1 METPREITFLQAA
14 AVLIST
20 IIGVGVLSLPVIA
33 VKAVDTGAP
42 LLTFIGTMIA
52 LFSLGILAALGK
64 RFPRKSIIH
73 YSEDILGVWIGRIG
87 SVAIIFFFAVLSA
100 LTAREF
106 GEVVVTAVLRNTPL
120 EVTVIVMLALAAISC
135 RNDLSTFS
143 YIHLFYLP
151 FILAP
156 GLLIVALSL
165 QNAELINL
173 QPIAPIHKG
182 QWFYGSLTIA
192 ALFQGSFIVTMII
205 PSMRHPAKT
214 SIACVLA
221 IIVSGGLYLLI
232 VIASVAIFGAEETK
246 MLIWPT
252 LELARMT
259 SLPANVLER
268 LDILFLAVWVT
279 GVFTT
284 LFSTYY
290 FTIHSLSNL
299 LRLRDHKMFS
309 LFLLPVIFVL
319 AMVPQNVMDT
329 YRFILTIGLCGL
341 IITIGYPAVLLI
353 IAILRK
359 KREDQ
364 HDREHAQKTP

>member
-1 METPREITFLQAA
+1 METPREITFLQAT

-33 VKAVDTGAP
+33 VKAADSGAP
-42 LLTFIGTMIA
+42 LLTFLGAMIA
-52 LFSLGILAALGK
+52 LLSLSILAALGK

-73 YSEDILGVWIGRIG
+73 YSEDILGSWIARIG
-87 SVAIIFFFAVLSA
+87 SVAIVLFFALLSA

-106 GEVVVTAVLRNTPL
+106 GEVVVTSVLRNTPL
-120 EVTVIVMLALAAISC
+120 EVTVIVMLVLTAVSC
-135 RNDLSTFS
+135 RNDMNTFS

-165 QNAELINL
+165 QNADMINL
-173 QPIAPIHKG
+173 LPIARVANG
-182 QWFYGSLTIA
+182 EWLYGSLTIA

-205 PSMRHPAKT
+205 PSMPRPAKT
-214 SIACVLA
+214 LQACLLA

-232 VIASVAIFGAEETK
+232 VIATVTIFGAEETK
-246 MLIWPT
+246 LLIWPT

-279 GVFTT
+279 AVFTT

-309 LFLLPVIFVL
+309 FFLLPFIFVL
-319 AMVPQNVMDT
+319 AMLPQNVLDT
-329 YRFILTIGLCGL
+329 YRFILTIGLYGL
-341 IITIGYPAVLLI
+341 IITIAYPAVLLI

-364 HDREHAQKTP
+364 LDREHAQESP